1 MNKKVLFS
9 LVTLLVLLLGAVVF
23 LLNQKQTEQSS
34 QSISSNQGNAK
45 SEGGPD
51 PITEALR
58 QPVASENKPADTPVK
73 PPPQNIPDFNKTDV
87 DKSQLPG
94 FMPKNIPVE
103 TAGELVQENFVVLV
117 SDNRYQATRVFQSS
131 RDSQELLALY
141 RQWFKDN
148 NWPITSDLSRDDL
161 WALYSYQNGESLQV
175 QWNKNSITGETL
187 VDINFGYSAPN

>member
-1 MNKKVLFS
+1 
-9 LVTLLVLLLGAVVF
+9 
-23 LLNQKQTEQSS
+23 
-34 QSISSNQGNAK
+34 
-45 SEGGPD
+45 
-51 PITEALR
+51 
-58 QPVASENKPADTPVK
+58 
-73 PPPQNIPDFNKTDV
+73 
-87 DKSQLPG
+87 
-94 FMPKNIPVE
+94 
-103 TAGELVQENFVVLV
+103 VQENFVVLV